1 MCWDGMGRS
10 PTFEFPSKKAIT
22 WVQTSRNVDISWNS
36 NGHISVVRDAT
47 VTWLGKLLVLHVLCM
62 LMWSWPN
69 PRSRS
74 RGFSTSE
81 NCWSRACW
89 RWWPSATLWGFL
101 VLLFIV
107 AHVFCQITTYT
118 VLCMLSDVLMND
130 CLWRCLETPVCI
142 KLPFK
147 HWGRRCCQHSQKT
160 PAALW
165 QRPAVCQV
173 ALSLSS
179 TSTTALMVNLPVPLP
194 WWSRSLQCGSVL
206 YTECQLGYWLKKQ
219 CHLTQRK
226 RTDLVDQPVKARWRW
241 CQQAC
246 SGETWRVD
254 WVTSVVGLASWWA
267 SVICLSN

>member
-179 TSTTALMVNLPVPLP
+179 TSTTALMVTQSPVWFCVIYWMSTGLLAEKTMPLNAKEED
-194 WWSRSLQCGSVL
+194 RSGRPAGESEVA
-206 YTECQLGYWLKKQ
+206 
-219 CHLTQRK
+219 
-226 RTDLVDQPVKARWRW
+226 LV
-241 CQQAC
+241 
-246 SGETWRVD
+246 S
-254 WVTSVVGLASWWA
+254 ASM
-267 SVICLSN
+267 